1 MKKKFEE
8 ALRGMVVGTC
18 IGVLLGLLFP
28 KQAVALYRAE
38 RRLIR
43 SVMEWIKAVYNHGH
57 TGTTHIESRKISEDE
72 VPEDIKDALAK
83 MAKECPNIVSLEDL

>member
-1 MKKKFEE
+1 MNKIKE
-8 ALRGMVVGTC
+8 ALRGIIMGTV

-38 RRLIR
+38 RRFIR
-43 SVMEWIKAVYNHGH
+43 SVMEWVKAVVAHSYNA
-57 TGTTHIESRKISEDE
+57 GTRIETRKISEEE
-72 VPEDIKDALAK
+72 VPEDIRDALAK